1 MKNIIHNIT
10 TAAAKNVQ
18 KITKAIRAGV
28 DSWNT
33 IPDAPREL
41 SEMDRLGMAIVKL
54 MEEEA
59 IKGTLTQRTAKAL
72 SLADEYVSERRVRRV
87 WGHVTTAKAV
97 ECLTS
102 ANLRDI
108 VQVIRHCEV
117 DTTAPSTKAKNEQL
131 RNDLMELAVRKDGMR
146 LEEAIAFGQPA
157 AEDLMLRRFRAET
170 SAETNNN

>member
-10 TAAAKNVQ
+10 IAAAKNVQ

-33 IPDAPREL
+33 VQDAPREL
-41 SEMDRLGMAIVKL
+41 SEMERLGMAIVKL
-54 MEEEA
+54 MDEEA

-72 SLADEYVSERRVRRV
+72 CLADEYVSERRVRRV
-87 WGHVTTAKAV
+87 WGYLVEAKAV

-108 VQVIRHCEV
+108 VQVIKHCEV
-117 DTTAPSTKAKNEQL
+117 DLTSQSTKDKNQQL
-131 RNDLMELAVRKDGMR
+131 CKELLEWAGRKDGMK
-146 LEEAIAFGQPA
+146 LEEAVAFGQPA
-157 AEDLMLRRFRAET
+157 AEELLLRRFRAET
-170 SAETNNN
+170 ASDNNN

>member
-33 IPDAPREL
+33 TEVRKEP

-87 WGHVTTAKAV
+87 WGYVTTAKAV